1 MSPIHFQFLTDAM
14 QANGYNLEV
23 LPQVD
28 AESVEE
34 GLKYVHNDACYPCIL
49 TTGQLIAALKSGRYD
64 LNNVSLLMTQTGGQC
79 RATNYVSFIRKGL
92 KDAGLGHI
100 PVIAISAQMLEKHPG
115 MEWTY
120 QLIKQCLIAVN
131 YGDVLMNVLYRVR
144 PYEKE
149 KGSAEALYQKW
160 VKRGK
165 ETVRIGKMSRFKKD
179 MKELVQEFDRL
190 PLVDEKKPRVGL
202 VGEILVKFSPD
213 ANNHIVELIEKEGG
227 EAVMPSLM
235 DFLLYCAYNSIY
247 KAEYLEGSKKA
258 ARISRLII
266 AVLEWTRKS
275 MKKALSQSKRFDPPA
290 TIYQLADY
298 AKDVVSLGNQAGEG
312 WFLTGE
318 MIELIHQGADN
329 IVCMQ
334 PFACLPQ
341 SYYRP
346 RCAKGITTQISR

>member
-1 MSPIHFQFLTDAM
+1 M

-131 YGDVLMNVLYRVR
+131 YGDVLMNVL
-144 PYEKE
+144 
-149 KGSAEALYQKW
+149 
-160 VKRGK
+160 
-165 ETVRIGKMSRFKKD
+165 
-179 MKELVQEFDRL
+179 
-190 PLVDEKKPRVGL
+190 
-202 VGEILVKFSPD
+202 
-213 ANNHIVELIEKEGG
+213 
-227 EAVMPSLM
+227 
-235 DFLLYCAYNSIY
+235 
-247 KAEYLEGSKKA
+247 
-258 ARISRLII
+258 
-266 AVLEWTRKS
+266 
-275 MKKALSQSKRFDPPA
+275 
-290 TIYQLADY
+290 
-298 AKDVVSLGNQAGEG
+298 
-312 WFLTGE
+312 
-318 MIELIHQGADN
+318 
-329 IVCMQ
+329 
-334 PFACLPQ
+334 
-341 SYYRP
+341 
-346 RCAKGITTQISR
+346 